1 MASRALFN
9 NQLIQTVK
17 RSGVRFSST
26 ATAAEQEAIKSHAAK
41 FADTWKKSLS
51 SSVSLRNLVAASL
64 NAYNLYEKHHEH
76 QLHHPKEWIKYE
88 YINVR
93 ARPFFWGKESLFFN
107 PKVNLSADA

>member
-26 ATAAEQEAIKSHAAK
+26 ATAVEQEAIKSHAAK
-41 FADTWKKSLS
+41 SADTWKKISIFVCIPALA
-51 SSVSLRNLVAASL
+51 AASL

-76 QLHHPKEWIKYE
+76 QLHHPKEWVKYE
-88 YINVR
+88 YINLRV
-93 ARPFFWGKESLFFN
+93 RPFFWGKESLFFN